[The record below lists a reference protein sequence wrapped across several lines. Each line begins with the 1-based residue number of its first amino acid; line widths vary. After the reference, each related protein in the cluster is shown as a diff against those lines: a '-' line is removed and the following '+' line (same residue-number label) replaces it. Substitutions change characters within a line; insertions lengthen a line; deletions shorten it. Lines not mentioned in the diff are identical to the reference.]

1 MHCQRYA
8 DQTPIQCQSC
18 VNLMS
23 IQGRLGPNPPIQC
36 QFWANP
42 AINHQYADP
51 IPIQCQSGTNL
62 PIHHQ
67 STNIMATEDQ
77 YINLPTHHQSN
88 SMIPIHQGIT
98 NPPIQCQSSENLT
111 LNANTGLIHRF
122 NANTPPSTNP
132 ESISQ
137 FNVSSWPIHHQS
149 TKPLPILDQS
159 TKLTTID
166 KFYYFIPILDQSSN
180 PWAILPSKSLTI
192 PPTQTTHHHTTKPLT
207 FTTLHLSQGINRWHS
222 NHPDWRSIGT
232 RHVNNGPIQCT
243 IPHLVKGTSTIR
255 DRPKC
260 LSGWWFRESILN
272 DVPLKRQSMLTF
284 SQSQTNMS
292 IQCQSTNPLSISDQ
306 FIAQHVNPSPIGKLI
321 VNQIPPHSDRP
332 SNTHPRPICQSITNR
347 LPILANL

>member
-8 DQTPIQCQSC
+8 DQTPIQCQTC

-137 FNVSSWPIHHQS
+137 FNVSS
-149 TKPLPILDQS
+149 
-159 TKLTTID
+159 
-166 KFYYFIPILDQSSN
+166 
-180 PWAILPSKSLTI
+180 
-192 PPTQTTHHHTTKPLT
+192 
-207 FTTLHLSQGINRWHS
+207 
-222 NHPDWRSIGT
+222 
-232 RHVNNGPIQCT
+232 
-243 IPHLVKGTSTIR
+243 
-255 DRPKC
+255 
-260 LSGWWFRESILN
+260 
-272 DVPLKRQSMLTF
+272 
-284 SQSQTNMS
+284 
-292 IQCQSTNPLSISDQ
+292 
-306 FIAQHVNPSPIGKLI
+306 
-321 VNQIPPHSDRP
+321 
-332 SNTHPRPICQSITNR
+332 
-347 LPILANL
+347 